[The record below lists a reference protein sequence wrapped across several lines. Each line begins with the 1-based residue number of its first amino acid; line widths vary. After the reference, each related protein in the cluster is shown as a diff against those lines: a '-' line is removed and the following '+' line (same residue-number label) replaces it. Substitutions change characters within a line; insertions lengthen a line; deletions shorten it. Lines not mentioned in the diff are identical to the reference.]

1 MWFLLLACTE
11 YDVISDPKDPPA
23 GEEEE
28 VLLPSVSVSPD
39 AVELGVTCGEGSST
53 LTVES
58 VGESALTVEHL
69 RFEGGWSADT
79 SALPLLLDPGQSWSV
94 EVKGSGEG
102 KARLKTDDPET
113 PLVEIPLSSTANS
126 APVLTV
132 LTPTSGDILSSSS
145 TDFTAS
151 VSDDLDLPETIGLSW
166 TSDVD
171 GLLGSD
177 PAGAD
182 GIAHY
187 LWDPAVRSPGN
198 HTTTLT
204 ATDSCGAQT
213 STQVVFCQDQGYSAD
228 NLDLATWHFEG
239 NAHWDSVNSWVELTN
254 NSNYQSG
261 TAFQT
266 ASTVPANNV
275 VISFSFF
282 VSGGSGADGISLTAL
297 DSSRMGGFVGTAGG
311 GIGYQ
316 GLPGWSIEVDTWYN
330 SELNDPTP
338 EDHVSVHFDGAAG
351 NVRAWAALPDME
363 DGAWHEMVVEVVAP
377 NVKVAIDGV
386 TYLDQ
391 AVPGNYNFPAYVG
404 FTAAT
409 GGSTN
414 YHLIDAL
421 TVTEY
426 VCGG

>member
-11 YDVISDPKDPPA
+11 YDVISDPKDPAA

-28 VLLPSVSVSPD
+28 ELLPSVLVSPD
-39 AVELGVTCGEGSST
+39 TVQLGVTCGEGSST

-58 VGESALTVEHL
+58 VGDAALAVENL

-79 SALPLLLDPGQSWSV
+79 SELPLLLDPGQSWSV
-94 EVKGSGEG
+94 ELKGSGEG

-132 LTPTSGDILSSSS
+132 LTPTSGDVLSSSS

-151 VSDDLDLPETIGLSW
+151 IADDLDLPESVALSW

-177 PAGAD
+177 PAGSD

-187 LWDPAVRSPGN
+187 LWDPAVRSAGN

-239 NAHWDSVNSWVELTN
+239 NAHWDSLNSWVELTN

-282 VSGGSGADGISLTAL
+282 VSGGSGADGI
-297 DSSRMGGFVGTAGG
+297 
-311 GIGYQ
+311 
-316 GLPGWSIEVDTWYN
+316 
-330 SELNDPTP
+330 
-338 EDHVSVHFDGAAG
+338 
-351 NVRAWAALPDME
+351 
-363 DGAWHEMVVEVVAP
+363 
-377 NVKVAIDGV
+377 
-386 TYLDQ
+386 
-391 AVPGNYNFPAYVG
+391 
-404 FTAAT
+404 
-409 GGSTN
+409 
-414 YHLIDAL
+414 
-421 TVTEY
+421 
-426 VCGG
+426 